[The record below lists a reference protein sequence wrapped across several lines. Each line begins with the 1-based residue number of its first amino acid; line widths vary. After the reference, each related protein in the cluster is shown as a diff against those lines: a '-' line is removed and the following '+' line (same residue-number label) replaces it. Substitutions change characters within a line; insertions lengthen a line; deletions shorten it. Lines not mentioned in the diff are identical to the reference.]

1 MEFFLK
7 RLFQYEKILI
17 NVLGHFVVL
26 SGQISSYADK
36 GLMIREC
43 HNARV
48 PTICMQ
54 CLESYRES
62 VHADPVGIAS
72 IVIKCLDSNL
82 NVLTKQVFTSLLPNI
97 TKLLLEKEK
106 DGDAIKIALEGCK
119 KDLSE
124 AMRKALSDAKKG
136 LKTGDYDKAGQSI
149 KHVLGFPLMCKYN
162 LQTAEFDFTPFY
174 SQINIYAQ
182 LSDAAMENH

>member
-1 MEFFLK
+1 MMKMIKFL
-7 RLFQYEKILI
+7 LVTL
-17 NVLGHFVVL
+17 VVVL

-54 CLESYRES
+54 CLESDRES

-82 NVLTKQVFTSLLPNI
+82 NVLTKQ
-97 TKLLLEKEK
+97 KEK

-124 AMRKALSDAKKG
+124 AIRKALSDAKKG

-182 LSDAAMENH
+182 LSDATMRIIDRF

>member
-1 MEFFLK
+1 MMMMKMIKFL
-7 RLFQYEKILI
+7 LVTL
-17 NVLGHFVVL
+17 VVVL
-26 SGQISSYADK
+26 SGHISSYADK

-54 CLESYRES
+54 CLESDRES

-82 NVLTKQVFTSLLPNI
+82 NVLTKQVFTSLNI

-149 KHVLGFPLMCKYN
+149 KHVIGFPLMCKYN
-162 LQTAEFDFTPFY
+162 LQTAELDFTPFY

-182 LSDAAMENH
+182 LSDAAMRIIDRF

>member
-1 MEFFLK
+1 MMMMKMIKFL
-7 RLFQYEKILI
+7 LVTL
-17 NVLGHFVVL
+17 VVVL

-82 NVLTKQVFTSLLPNI
+82 NVLTKQ
-97 TKLLLEKEK
+97 KEK

-182 LSDAAMENH
+182 LSDAAMRIIDRF